1 MAAVGSRRR
10 NACRHGMMRENLAVE
25 DRQLLTVAQAARMLE
40 RSTEQVR
47 RYLRENRLTGQRIGG
62 QWFID
67 RSDLQRFAEAA
78 RAKQTFLSRVGAA
91 RTLRPLDSVIG
102 IANGR
107 GSDISQGKRAFLRR
121 AAERAGS

>member
-1 MAAVGSRRR
+1 MF
-10 NACRHGMMRENLAVE
+10 VE
-25 DRQLLTVAQAARMLE
+25 DDQKLLTVAQAARALE

-67 RSDLQRFAEAA
+67 RADLKAFSDTA
-78 RAKQTFLSRVGAA
+78 REKRSFLTSLGTA

-102 IANGR
+102 ITQGT
-107 GSDISQGKRAFLRR
+107 GSEISQGKREFLRR
-121 AAERAGS
+121 AASR

>member
-1 MAAVGSRRR
+1 MDD
-10 NACRHGMMRENLAVE
+10 
-25 DRQLLTVAQAARMLE
+25 DRKLLTVAQAARQLE

-67 RSDLQRFAEAA
+67 RGDLQTFSDNA
-78 RAKQTFLSRVGAA
+78 RAKQTYLDRIGAA

-102 IANGR
+102 IANGT
-107 GSDISQGKRAFLRR
+107 GLDISRGKRAFLLRV
-121 AAERAGS
+121 AERSH